1 MRILIAEDDKPIA
14 IALRASL
21 VDCGHAVDCVDDGAA
36 AEHALLVERYDLLV
50 LDLGLPRMEG
60 GHVLRH
66 IREQGCDVPVL
77 VVTARDGIGER
88 VRTLDDGADDYL
100 VKPFVLSE
108 FLARS
113 RALLRR
119 RASGGVAELSV
130 GRLRLRLGARRVWIG
145 DEPLELT
152 AREYA
157 LLEALFVRQKQ
168 VVSRN
173 HLMEAVT
180 DWESDLSDNGLD
192 ISVHRLR
199 RKLLGSGAQLRTIRG
214 LGYLLEETVGA
225 S

>member
-14 IALRASL
+14 IALRDSL
-21 VDCGHAVDCVDDGAA
+21 VECGHAVDCVDDGGA

-50 LDLGLPRMEG
+50 LDLGLPRIEG
-60 GHVLRH
+60 GEVLKH
-66 IREQGCDVPVL
+66 IRHQGCEVPVL

-100 VKPFVLSE
+100 VKPFVLGE

-145 DEPLELT
+145 SEPLELT

-173 HLMEAVT
+173 HLVEAVT
-180 DWESDLSDNGLD
+180 DWETDLSDNGLD
-192 ISVHRLR
+192 IAVHRLR
-199 RKLLGSGAQLRTIRG
+199 RKLLGSGARL
-214 LGYLLEETVGA
+214 
-225 S
+225 

>member
-1 MRILIAEDDKPIA
+1 MRILIAEDDKSIA
-14 IALRASL
+14 DALRASL
-21 VDCGHAVDCVDDGAA
+21 IDSGHAVDSVRDGTS
-36 AEHALLVERYDLLV
+36 AEHALLVEHYDLLV
-50 LDLGLPRMEG
+50 LDLGLPRADG

-66 IREQGCDVPVL
+66 IRERGCDVPVI
-77 VVTARDGIGER
+77 VVTARDGINDR
-88 VRTLDDGADDYL
+88 VRMLDDGADDYL

-119 RASGGVAELSV
+119 RASGGIAELSV
-130 GRLRLRLGARRVWIG
+130 ARLRLRLGARRVWI
-145 DEPLELT
+145 DEVPLELT

-157 LLEALFVRQKQ
+157 LVEALFVRQGQ
-168 VVSRN
+168 VVSRS
-173 HLMEAVT
+173 HLMESIC

-199 RKLLGSGAQLRTIRG
+199 RKLLGSGARIRTIRG
-214 LGYLLEETVGA
+214 LGYLLEEAACA

>member
-14 IALRASL
+14 IALRDSL
-21 VDCGHAVDCVDDGAA
+21 VECGYAVDCVDDGAS

-50 LDLGLPRMEG
+50 LDLGLPRTEG
-60 GHVLRH
+60 GEVLKH
-66 IREQGCDVPVL
+66 IRHQGCEVPVL
-77 VVTARDGIGER
+77 VVTARDGISER

-119 RASGGVAELSV
+119 RASGGLAELSV
-130 GRLRLRLGARRVWIG
+130 GQLRLRLGARRVWMG
-145 DEPLELT
+145 AEPLELT

-192 ISVHRLR
+192 IAVHRLR
-199 RKLLGSGAQLRTIRG
+199 RKLLGSGARLRTIRG
-214 LGYLLEETVGA
+214 LGYLLEEAVGD

>member
-1 MRILIAEDDKPIA
+1 MRILIAEDDKSIA
-14 IALRASL
+14 VALRASL
-21 VDCGHAVDCVDDGAA
+21 VESGHTVDCVADGTSAQ
-36 AEHALLVERYDLLV
+36 HAVLVERYDLLV

-60 GHVLRH
+60 AQVLRQ
-66 IREQGCDVPVL
+66 IRDRGCDVSVL
-77 VVTARDGIGER
+77 VVTARDGIGDR

-119 RASGGVAELSV
+119 RATGGASELSI
-130 GRLRLRLGARRVWIG
+130 GRLRLRLDARRVRIG
-145 DEPLELT
+145 DDPLELT
-152 AREYA
+152 AREFA

-173 HLMEAVT
+173 HLIEAVT

-199 RKLLGSGAQLRTIRG
+199 RKLQGSGARIRTIRG
-214 LGYLLEETVGA
+214 LGYLLEEAVGA
-225 S
+225 A

>member
-1 MRILIAEDDKPIA
+1 
-14 IALRASL
+14 
-21 VDCGHAVDCVDDGAA
+21 
-36 AEHALLVERYDLLV
+36 
-50 LDLGLPRMEG
+50 
-60 GHVLRH
+60 
-66 IREQGCDVPVL
+66 VPVL
-77 VVTARDGIGER
+77 VVTARDGISDR

-130 GRLRLRLGARRVWIG
+130 GRLRLRLGARRAWIG
-145 DEPLELT
+145 EDPLELT

-157 LLEALFVRQKQ
+157 LLEAFFVRQKQ

-180 DWESDLSDNGLD
+180 DWGSDLSDNGLD

-199 RKLLGSGAQLRTIRG
+199 RKLLGSGARLRTIRG
-214 LGYLLEETVGA
+214 LGYLLEETAGDP
-225 S
+225 